1 MNVNIVESPINLSL
15 LDKIKFVLE
24 RLTDLLR

>member
-1 MNVNIVESPINLSL
+1 MNVNIVESPVNLSL